1 MVLTI
6 RQLAAINRDIFD
18 YVRIFNPLEG
28 DPGASILTTGF
39 LFSLFP
45 GLPFPEWIT

>member
-6 RQLAAINRDIFD
+6 RQLAAINLDIFD
-18 YVRIFNPLEG
+18 YVRIFNPLDG

-45 GLPFPEWIT
+45 GFAVP